1 MTINVHKK
9 QAAKLQTS
17 KIVPKNV
24 MDFEHPTYTGFISS

>member
-17 KIVPKNV
+17 KIVQKNII
-24 MDFEHPTYTGFISS
+24 DFEHPT